1 MLEKIHFLGE
11 KPEKYEFKDVP
22 LLDDNFLNETH
33 VKSGDT
39 ILQAGVYQ
47 NIKYKSKFYFSL
59 FLRFQILIFYFRFPP
74 VN

>member
-1 MLEKIHFLGE
+1 MLYTFLGE

-39 ILQAGVYQ
+39 ILIAGVYQ
-47 NIKYKSKFYFSL
+47 NINFKFYF
-59 FLRFQILIFYFRFPP
+59 
-74 VN
+74 